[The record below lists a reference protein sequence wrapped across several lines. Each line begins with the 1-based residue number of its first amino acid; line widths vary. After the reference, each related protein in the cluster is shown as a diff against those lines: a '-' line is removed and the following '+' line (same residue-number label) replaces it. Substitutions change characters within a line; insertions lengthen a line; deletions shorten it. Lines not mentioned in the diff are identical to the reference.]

1 MITFSNSQN
10 SIIVMLYT
18 FFLACVPRMLLSTS
32 CLKQFDSVTF
42 VQVLFRLTFPNFHQM
57 KNTHP
62 QNKTH
67 RKRTTFMNVRDT
79 RTSIS
84 TLKMYLFN
92 SEFVRPF
99 EYAFFSPQS
108 LWRIFQ
114 ICFTIIH
121 VY

>member
-42 VQVLFRLTFPNFHQM
+42 VQVSFRLTFPNFHPM
-57 KNTHP
+57 KTTLP

-67 RKRTTFMNVRDT
+67 RRRTTFTNIRDT

-84 TLKMYLFN
+84 TLKMYPFN

-99 EYAFFSPQS
+99 EYALFFLHKFFGEYFKSVSQ
-108 LWRIFQ
+108 
-114 ICFTIIH
+114 
-121 VY
+121 